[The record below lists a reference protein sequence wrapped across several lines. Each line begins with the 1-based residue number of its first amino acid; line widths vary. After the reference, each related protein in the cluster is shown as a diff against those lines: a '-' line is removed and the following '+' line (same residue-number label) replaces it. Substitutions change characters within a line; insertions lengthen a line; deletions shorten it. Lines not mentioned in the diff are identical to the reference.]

1 MNNPGIYG
9 LSHAGGERTAR
20 PGVRPYR
27 RSLPVPSPLYRYR
40 YELAL
45 LATVVIWGA
54 NVPFLK
60 IALREVSTAEANA
73 IRFTFGT
80 VALGLFAHGEL
91 RRTGRSFGAVLRR
104 HGWALAA
111 LGLIGYFLYQE
122 AFIFSLSITSSASAA
137 LLMATSPLWTALF
150 SHFSGLQRL
159 RGSSWGGLLLALSG
173 AALVASARHSTGHD
187 SALGNGVMLLAA
199 LAWSVFTTLN
209 GRMKRLVPPGTSA
222 FAGMLVALP
231 CLYLV
236 SALTPGWQ
244 PLTSLSAATWLTLFF
259 SGSLSVGLTFAVWNA
274 AIAHVGPTTTAAF
287 GYLSP
292 LVAALVGFVL
302 LGEPITLYHV
312 LGGALLLGGLVWMRR
327 GLRTPDEEAVEAVA

>member
-1 MNNPGIYG
+1 MP
-9 LSHAGGERTAR
+9 
-20 PGVRPYR
+20 P
-27 RSLPVPSPLYRYR
+27 PLYRYR

-80 VALGLFAHGEL
+80 AALGLLAIREL
-91 RRTGRSFGAVLRR
+91 RRTGRSFVEVLRR
-104 HGWALAA
+104 HGRALAG

-122 AFIFSLSITSSASAA
+122 AFIFSLSKTSSASAA
-137 LLMATSPLWTALF
+137 LLMATAPLWTALF
-150 SHFSGLQRL
+150 SHFGGLQRL
-159 RGSSWGGLLLALSG
+159 RGAGWGGLLVALLG
-173 AALVASARHSTGHD
+173 TALVATARHATGHD

-199 LAWSVFTTLN
+199 LAWSIYTTLN

-222 FAGMLVALP
+222 FVGMLVALP

-236 SALTPGWQ
+236 SALTPGWR
-244 PLTSLSAATWLTLFF
+244 PLMSLSTEAWLTLIF
-259 SGSLSVGLTFAVWNA
+259 SGTFSVGLTFAVWNA

-292 LVAALVGFVL
+292 LVAALVGFML
-302 LGEPITLYHV
+302 LGEPITRYHV
-312 LGGALLLGGLVWMRR
+312 IGGVLLLGGLIWMRR
-327 GLRTPDEEAVEAVA
+327 GLRTPDEEAVEAVV